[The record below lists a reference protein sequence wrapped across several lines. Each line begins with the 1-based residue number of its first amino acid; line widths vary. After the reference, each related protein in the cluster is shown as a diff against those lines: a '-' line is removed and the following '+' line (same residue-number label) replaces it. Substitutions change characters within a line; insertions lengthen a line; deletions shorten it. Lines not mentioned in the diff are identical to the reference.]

1 MVPRF
6 VYTVFLRLVAPFKW
20 LRLLVRARREL
31 AYAERS
37 GERFELVPARFVGC
51 KKLDTARC
59 VMSNL
64 TFATQGVGRT

>member
-31 AYAERS
+31 AYTER
-37 GERFELVPARFVGC
+37 RTLRARTGPIVGY
-51 KKLDTARC
+51 KKLNTARC
-59 VMSNL
+59 AMSNL
-64 TFATQGVGRT
+64 TFATQGVERT